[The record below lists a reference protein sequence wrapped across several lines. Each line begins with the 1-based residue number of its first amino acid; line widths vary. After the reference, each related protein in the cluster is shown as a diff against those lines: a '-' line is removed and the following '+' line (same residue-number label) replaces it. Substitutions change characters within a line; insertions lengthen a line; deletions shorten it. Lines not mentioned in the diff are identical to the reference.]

1 MCVRLF
7 HLTVCV
13 CRSRFAT
20 FVGVYV
26 QFLHSTRAV
35 RWPWWQ
41 LLVAQVV
48 PEVEVIHLT
57 HGANLRW
64 WTTFLLLRPSRRKRK
79 MMTWQTSAVVN
90 ARSAARW
97 STWGKA
103 DAPIRLVYLGIIISN
118 SFKFFQNC
126 FQETFQGF
134 SLVFFGKFV
143 CFQEFSFVYIHLAG
157 TFLCHPSRLA
167 LLAEG
172 GQGWQ
177 VLGGRWQLLW
187 EDAADPKKVQ
197 GSQESGTRP
206 KVWLQQYSKSRRIRP
221 CCWCKWPSVQQ
232 GSCGSTSW
240 ACSSS
245 CWAWSSTCSTSCWNT
260 WSHRCGL
267 CATSGWE
274 QRSQRRFA
282 AGQARSA
289 RECDEY
295 ALYATIC
302 SPTSV

>member
-1 MCVRLF
+1 MFFFLHVCMCVRLF

-35 RWPWWQ
+35 RWQPRLQ
-41 LLVAQVV
+41 ELLVAQVV

-79 MMTWQTSAVVN
+79 MSRTWQTSAVVN

-97 STWGKA
+97 SIWGKA

-134 SLVFFGKFV
+134 SLVFFSEV
-143 CFQEFSFVYIHLAG
+143 CLFSGV
-157 TFLCHPSRLA
+157 FLCLYSPGRNFSLPPFQTGLTGRRGPRLTS
-167 LLAEG
+167 L
-172 GQGWQ
+172 GWEMAAPM
-177 VLGGRWQLLW
+177 GRCCRP
-187 EDAADPKKVQ
+187 EK
-197 GSQESGTRP
+197 SP
-206 KVWLQQYSKSRRIRP
+206 KV
-221 CCWCKWPSVQQ
+221 
-232 GSCGSTSW
+232 
-240 ACSSS
+240 
-245 CWAWSSTCSTSCWNT
+245 
-260 WSHRCGL
+260 
-267 CATSGWE
+267 
-274 QRSQRRFA
+274 
-282 AGQARSA
+282 A
-289 RECDEY
+289 REWN
-295 ALYATIC
+295 AAKSMATAILKE
-302 SPTSV
+302 